1 MAVKKVIG
9 GEERVVGHVPR
20 RISAICSLFIRR
32 GGRILCTVSGSRR
45 YSADLPQGG
54 VAIPM
59 KLIFTATREQEA
71 TKAKK
76 LIEGTLCINVTW
88 DVTSSEERV
97 EAISEAQGTSNSASP
112 AVTSCKLGQSVSATE
127 KVVNLIDHELHIV
140 EEPSKKK
147 AKFINLEGI
156 IMGDQLT
163 DIEINVAQSLLKK
176 QFPKLN
182 GLASTLYQ

>member
-59 KLIFTATREQEA
+59 KLIFTATRKQEA

-76 LIEGTLCINVTW
+76 LIEGTLCINVTR
-88 DVTSSEERV
+88 DVASSEERV

-112 AVTSCKLGQSVSATE
+112 AVTSCKPGQSVSATDE
-127 KVVNLIDHELHIV
+127 VNLIDHELHTV
-140 EEPSKKK
+140 EEPPKKRLSLSILR
-147 AKFINLEGI
+147 AYV
-156 IMGDQLT
+156 IMGNQLT
-163 DIEINVAQSLLKK
+163 DIEINVAQLLLKK

-182 GLASTLYQ
+182 GLASGEKV